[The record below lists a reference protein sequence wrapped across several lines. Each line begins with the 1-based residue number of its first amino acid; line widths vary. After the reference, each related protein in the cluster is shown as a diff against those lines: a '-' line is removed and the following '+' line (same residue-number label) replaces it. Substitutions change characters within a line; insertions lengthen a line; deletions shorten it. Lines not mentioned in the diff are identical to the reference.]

1 MIRAVVFDLGGVLA
15 SGEGVTTEPAA
26 LLGVPEERFADLYWA
41 DRADYDAGASDRE
54 YWTPILTAL
63 GKPAAVETI
72 QQLAKLDADLWLRL
86 RPDARRTLADLR
98 ANGLTLAVLSN
109 APFNLD
115 VGLVDADFADEV
127 DHWFVS
133 ASMGVCKPERV
144 AYLRVAEV
152 LELEPYEIAFIDDK
166 QANVE
171 GAERAGMVG
180 HLWVSD
186 ADTRA
191 WLTSLGALP
200 EGH

>member
-15 SGEGVTTEPAA
+15 SGEGVTSEPAK
-26 LLGVPEERFADLYWA
+26 LLGVPEEEFAELYWA
-41 DRADYDAGASDRE
+41 GRADYDSGASDRE
-54 YWTPILTAL
+54 YWAPILTAL

-86 RPDARRTLADLR
+86 RPAARSLLADLR
-98 ANGLTLAVLSN
+98 AAGLTLAVLTN

-115 VGLVDADFADEV
+115 VGLLDADFADEV
-127 DHWFVS
+127 DGWFVS
-133 ASMGVCKPERV
+133 ASMGVGKPERA

-171 GAERAGMVG
+171 GAERAGLVG

-186 ADTRA
+186 AETRD
-191 WLTSLGALP
+191 WLISLGVLP
-200 EGH
+200 EGF